1 MIVGIDLGTTNS
13 LLAVWRNGV
22 AELIPNALGAVLT
35 PSAVSLDDAG
45 TVIVGAGARERLST
59 HPDRTAVTFKRAMGT
74 DRVFQLGPKRFR
86 AEELS
91 ALVLMSLRADAERAL
106 GHSITEAIITVP
118 AYFGEAQRQATKTAG
133 QMAGLKVERLLNEPT
148 AAALAYGL
156 ADRTAQ
162 ARTMVLDLGGGT
174 FDVSILEM
182 FEGVMEVRS
191 SAGDVFLG
199 GEDFSDAIGE
209 AFLHAV
215 GTAAGIPPL
224 GTPHPAHAAVRRAAE
239 IAKRALSE
247 ADSHEMTVVHDG
259 AALRWT
265 VTRDALEV
273 AAEPLLRRLRAPIER
288 ALRDAK
294 LDPDRI
300 EHLVLAGGAT
310 RMPAFRRLIARL
322 FQRLPITPINPDEV
336 VAHGAAVQ
344 AGLKM
349 RDAALDDVVMT
360 DVSPFTLG
368 VETVG
373 QRNGQIVATGL
384 FSPIIERNT
393 VIPASRST
401 VLSTVHKDQRSV
413 ALKIFQ
419 GESRLVAEN
428 AFLGELTVAMPPG
441 EAGSQNLEVRLT
453 YDPSG
458 LLEVDAKVLSTGQTY
473 HTLIQNR
480 PGSMPE
486 AEVARR
492 LQALQRMK
500 VHPREQ
506 AENQAVM
513 ARLERLFSERLGDER
528 AQAAAMIDEFT
539 LVLSRQDPAQIATTR
554 EQLLKILAQ
563 IDRSFF
569 T

>member
-1 MIVGIDLGTTNS
+1 
-13 LLAVWRNGV
+13 
-22 AELIPNALGAVLT
+22 
-35 PSAVSLDDAG
+35 
-45 TVIVGAGARERLST
+45 
-59 HPDRTAVTFKRAMGT
+59 
-74 DRVFQLGPKRFR
+74 
-86 AEELS
+86 
-91 ALVLMSLRADAERAL
+91 
-106 GHSITEAIITVP
+106 
-118 AYFGEAQRQATKTAG
+118 
-133 QMAGLKVERLLNEPT
+133 
-148 AAALAYGL
+148 
-156 ADRTAQ
+156 
-162 ARTMVLDLGGGT
+162 
-174 FDVSILEM
+174 
-182 FEGVMEVRS
+182 
-191 SAGDVFLG
+191 
-199 GEDFSDAIGE
+199 
-209 AFLHAV
+209 
-215 GTAAGIPPL
+215 
-224 GTPHPAHAAVRRAAE
+224 
-239 IAKRALSE
+239 
-247 ADSHEMTVVHDG
+247 
-259 AALRWT
+259 
-265 VTRDALEV
+265 
-273 AAEPLLRRLRAPIER
+273 
-288 ALRDAK
+288 
-294 LDPDRI
+294 
-300 EHLVLAGGAT
+300 
-310 RMPAFRRLIARL
+310 
-322 FQRLPITPINPDEV
+322 
-336 VAHGAAVQ
+336 
-344 AGLKM
+344 M

>member
-209 AFLHAV
+209 AFLQAV

-247 ADSHEMTVVHDG
+247 ADSHEMIVVHDG